1 MSVFALILS
10 IAFGQ
15 RSQHQTVIVATAS
28 WKPEQML
35 LRIHHLKQLSKMSF
49 QILPSSLAINLIAIF
64 FIGAALSGA
73 LLIILSSFISSIG
86 AALLIIGAAIIAIIG
101 GGAIAIPYYGY
112 PGGGGGY
119 TILIISSTLS
129 ISLRFLSFSSLSM
142 D

>member
-15 RSQHQTVIVATAS
+15 RSQHQTVIVAIAS

-49 QILPSSLAINLIAIF
+49 QILPSSLAIDLIAIF
-64 FIGAALSGA
+64 FIGAALPGA
-73 LLIILSSFISSIG
+73 LLIAFISSIG
-86 AALLIIGAAIIAIIG
+86 AALLIIGAAILAIIG
-101 GGAIAIPYYGY
+101 GGAIAISYYGY
-112 PGGGGGY
+112 PGGGGGGI
-119 TILIISSTLS
+119 ILYLSSALS

>member
-15 RSQHQTVIVATAS
+15 RSQHQTVIVAIAS

-49 QILPSSLAINLIAIF
+49 QILPSSLAIDLIAIF

-73 LLIILSSFISSIG
+73 LLIAFISSIG
-86 AALLIIGAAIIAIIG
+86 AALLIIGAAILAIIG
-101 GGAIAIPYYGY
+101 GGAIAISYYGY
-112 PGGGGGY
+112 PGGGGGGI
-119 TILIISSTLS
+119 ILYLSSALS

>member
-15 RSQHQTVIVATAS
+15 RSQHQTVIVAIAS

-49 QILPSSLAINLIAIF
+49 QILPSSLAIDLIAIF

-73 LLIILSSFISSIG
+73 LLIAFSSSIG
-86 AALLIIGAAIIAIIG
+86 AALLLLIIGAAILAIIG
-101 GGAIAIPYYGY
+101 GGAIAISYYGY
-112 PGGGGGY
+112 PGGGGGGI
-119 TILIISSTLS
+119 ILYLSSALS